1 MKASTSIDVYFE
13 VSPEDGIADI
23 DVSSLN
29 RHGAVKMRPSALKV
43 TSSSASHVRVQV
55 HGTVI
60 DSHGQLGYR
69 DFVNVPTKLIP
80 LSTRRKLVAAAPIL
94 KGILNLRTLDA

>member
-23 DVSSLN
+23 DISSLN

-43 TSSSASHVRVQV
+43 TSSSASSVRV

-60 DSHGQLGYR
+60 DSNGQLGYR
-69 DFVNVPTKLIP
+69 DFVDVPTKLIP